1 MPAYSETGPYTPT
14 WNLTDAERDSY
25 NYKAV
30 KNVLRQQGRPRVTIR
45 KDDAGKDTIVAGWKA
60 QDALIQSMRP
70 DIVDTATLKAAVAT
84 FVPGSNQV
92 KVDELRNAIR
102 IHRGIAP
109 AAPGPAPAPPAP
121 ALAPPAQTATAS
133 TAAPPI
139 ANAGGEEEDD
149 EEEVADDGDNDDEEA
164 TGGEQG
170 DVDGAEEELEVG
182 SDEERVRDYP
192 SANTPLDV
200 LKAHLAQWGFPIDPR
215 FATRHQIELLYRA
228 ARIWRRQQDQL
239 AQANAGNDDDD
250 DDEEDGDEKGEGEGE
265 DRDEEGEG
273 EGRDEEDEGDDR
285 DGEDNEAPG
294 DDAGVSRAP
303 SQDDPKGKRKASPG
317 TKNDDR
323 LQSTRRA
330 KAKVVKRPLPPPSR
344 PSEQTFLA
352 TCPTRV
358 TRSSR
363 LLRESK
369 LPVPPQEQATCR
381 LKRASTCLARWKI
394 LPACGGT
401 STNDIYTY
409 TTTAPAPLLSAPQ
422 LRLRLAALTSVPRSM
437 RRINSILPSPV
448 RPRLA
453 PKTPSTSTSGAAH
466 STPFLEAKGKST
478 LTLDVLRYTYTDI
491 AAVNKL
497 VEVARS
503 EATPPTQDFGELA
516 ISGRG

>member
-45 KDDAGKDTIVAGWKA
+45 KDDASKDTIVAGWKA
-60 QDALIQSMRP
+60 QDALIKSMRP
-70 DIVDTATLKAAVAT
+70 GIVDTATLKAAVAT
-84 FVPGSNQV
+84 YVPGSNQV
-92 KVDELRNAIR
+92 EVDELKNAIR

-121 ALAPPAQTATAS
+121 ALAPPAQTAIAS

-164 TGGEQG
+164 TGGKQG

-182 SDEERVRDYP
+182 SDEEHVRDYP
-192 SANTPLDV
+192 SANAPLDV

-250 DDEEDGDEKGEGEGE
+250 DDEEDADEEGEGE

-273 EGRDEEDEGDDR
+273 EDRDEEDEGDDR

-317 TKNDDR
+317 TKNDDPAPEHKKSKGKAR
-323 LQSTRRA
+323 QEATSTPIETIGADIPGNVPNARDEIIA
-330 KAKVVKRPLPPPSR
+330 
-344 PSEQTFLA
+344 LA
-352 TCPTRV
+352 TG
-358 TRSSR
+358 
-363 LLRESK
+363 
-369 LPVPPQEQATCR
+369 EQAAGA
-381 LKRASTCLARWKI
+381 ASGASDLSAQKSIDLFARCKI
-394 LPACGGT
+394 LPTYGGT

-453 PKTPSTSTSGAAH
+453 PKTPSTPRAERRTALPSWRPRVSLLSHWMSWGTPILTSPQSTS
-466 STPFLEAKGKST
+466 S
-478 LTLDVLRYTYTDI
+478 
-491 AAVNKL
+491 
-497 VEVARS
+497 
-503 EATPPTQDFGELA
+503 
-516 ISGRG
+516 